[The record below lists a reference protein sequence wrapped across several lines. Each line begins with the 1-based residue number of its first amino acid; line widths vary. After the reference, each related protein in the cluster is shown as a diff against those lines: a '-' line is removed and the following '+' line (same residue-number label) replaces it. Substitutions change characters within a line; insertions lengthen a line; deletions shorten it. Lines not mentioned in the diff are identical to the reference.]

1 MGINTTCC
9 KKDSSN
15 NESDFRVSNDM
26 SSVINEKI
34 EEFNLKIESLK
45 EVNFA
50 KNTSDA
56 FDFILSGEY
65 YNSLI
70 KGISPYILIGKITKN
85 IFNSDLLKLFQRLIK
100 WGKEYKLNQSNNIVE
115 ITKLNLKYATTSLI
129 EDINSLNLKKINQN
143 NGLKKL
149 LIKIITELS
158 LICQYFKFVNENNSN
173 IDYKENFWKVVKIEN
188 EIKIYVYKI
197 SYSLVKFKKEL
208 TEVQPNHSVQNE
220 KENNNKNETI
230 KIYKGVEKY
239 INNIAKKLMG
249 S

>member
-15 NESDFRVSNDM
+15 NESDFKVSNDM
-26 SSVINEKI
+26 SSVINDKI

-100 WGKEYKLNQSNNIVE
+100 
-115 ITKLNLKYATTSLI
+115 
-129 EDINSLNLKKINQN
+129 
-143 NGLKKL
+143 
-149 LIKIITELS
+149 
-158 LICQYFKFVNENNSN
+158 
-173 IDYKENFWKVVKIEN
+173 
-188 EIKIYVYKI
+188 
-197 SYSLVKFKKEL
+197 
-208 TEVQPNHSVQNE
+208 
-220 KENNNKNETI
+220 
-230 KIYKGVEKY
+230 
-239 INNIAKKLMG
+239 
-249 S
+249 